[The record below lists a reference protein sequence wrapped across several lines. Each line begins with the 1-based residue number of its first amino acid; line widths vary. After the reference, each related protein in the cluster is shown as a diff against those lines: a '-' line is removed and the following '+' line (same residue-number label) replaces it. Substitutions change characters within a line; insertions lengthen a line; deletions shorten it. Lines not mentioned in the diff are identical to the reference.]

1 MTLKYIKFLAL
12 ILGFLSCNEAITTES
27 TDSQRLT
34 IDNNLKSNTKID
46 SVIRPY
52 RTRLET
58 SMNEVLCYSDNEYK
72 KTEGAL
78 NTAIGNLMAD
88 AVFEQS
94 SPIFKKRYNLDLDLV
109 LLNHGGIRAP
119 LPKGPIFTKT
129 AFNIMPFENKV
140 VVAQLKG
147 NVVMELVDYLIKA
160 KRAHPISG
168 MTLHITKKGKVKKLE
183 IQGKTIDLNKIYNV
197 ATSDYLYN
205 GGDRM
210 EFFKKNK
217 TVFDLDYKIRAILID
232 YFSTQDTLN
241 PKRNQRFIYTN

>member
-1 MTLKYIKFLAL
+1 MALKYIKFLAL

-34 IDNNLKSNTKID
+34 IDNNLKSNTEID

-140 VVAQLKG
+140 VVTQLKG

-168 MTLHITKKGKVKKLE
+168 MTLHITKNGKVKKLE
-183 IQGKTIDLNKIYNV
+183 IHGKTIDLNKIYNV

-232 YFSTQDTLN
+232 YFSAQDTLN
-241 PKRNQRFIYTN
+241 PKPDKRFIYTN

>member
-34 IDNNLKSNTKID
+34 IDNNLKSNTEID

-168 MTLHITKKGKVKKLE
+168 MTLHITKNGKVKKPE

-197 ATSDYLYN
+197 ATSDYLFN
-205 GGDRM
+205 GGDRIKL
-210 EFFKKNK
+210 F
-217 TVFDLDYKIRAILID
+217 LI
-232 YFSTQDTLN
+232 
-241 PKRNQRFIYTN
+241 

>member
-1 MTLKYIKFLAL
+1 M
-12 ILGFLSCNEAITTES
+12 
-27 TDSQRLT
+27 Q
-34 IDNNLKSNTKID
+34 
-46 SVIRPY
+46 
-52 RTRLET
+52 
-58 SMNEVLCYSDNEYK
+58 NEYK

-78 NTAIGNLMAD
+78 NTAFGNLMAD

-168 MTLHITKKGKVKKLE
+168 MTLHITKNGKVKKPE

-197 ATSDYLYN
+197 ATSDYLFN

-232 YFSTQDTLN
+232 YFSAQDTLN
-241 PKRNQRFIYTN
+241 PKRDQRFIYTN

>member
-1 MTLKYIKFLAL
+1 MKIGIIKEFKTPSDKRVVFTPSKCVAAKKLFPKIEFL
-12 ILGFLSCNEAITTES
+12 IES
-27 TDSQRLT
+27 SDVR
-34 IDNNLKSNTKID
+34 
-46 SVIRPY
+46 
-52 RTRLET
+52 
-58 SMNEVLCYSDNEYK
+58 CYSDNEYK

-109 LLNHGGIRAP
+109 MLNHGGIRAP

-217 TVFDLDYKIRAILID
+217 TVFDLDYKIRGILID
-232 YFSTQDTLN
+232 YFSAQDTLN
-241 PKRNQRFIYTN
+241 PKRDKRFIYTN

>member
-1 MTLKYIKFLAL
+1 MALKYIKFLAL

-27 TDSQRLT
+27 TDSQRLK
-34 IDNNLKSNTKID
+34 IDNNLKSNSEID

-52 RTRLET
+52 RIRLEA
-58 SMNEVLCYSDNEYK
+58 SMNEVLSYSDNEYK

-168 MTLHITKKGKVKKLE
+168 MTLHITKNGKVKKPE

-197 ATSDYLYN
+197 ATSDYLFN

-232 YFSTQDTLN
+232 YFSAQDTLN
-241 PKRNQRFIYTN
+241 PKRDQRFIYTN